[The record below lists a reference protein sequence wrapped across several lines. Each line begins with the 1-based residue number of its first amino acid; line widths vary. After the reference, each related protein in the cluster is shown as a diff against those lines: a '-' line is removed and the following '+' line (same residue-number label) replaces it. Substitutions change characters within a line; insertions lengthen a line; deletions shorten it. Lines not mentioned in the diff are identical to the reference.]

1 MYYRKT
7 KRASFDEMRV
17 FVKAVRKYEFLG
29 KQRFKFGGQL
39 PNAIEK
45 GVH

>member
-7 KRASFDEMRV
+7 RRASFNMRV
-17 FVKAVRKYEFLG
+17 FVKAVPKYKFLG
-29 KQRFKFGGQL
+29 KQRFKYSGQL
-39 PNAIEK
+39 PNAVEK